1 MKSISEQGM
10 HSDTRL
16 GITKNGMKTPSHCVD
31 TGKLWRNTKHID
43 PVNSYKTWE
52 YINGYPWS
60 EIMRASLE
68 NRP

>member
-43 PVNSYKTWE
+43 PINS
-52 YINGYPWS
+52 
-60 EIMRASLE
+60 
-68 NRP
+68 